1 MFALFNG
8 ETYDYMGSQRFVYDI
23 QTNAFPMER
32 NDEIKHQ
39 VPLVSLSD
47 IKLVVDLGQLSLDS
61 KRNVVLHQVEYETN
75 KNNEVNIIRVY
86 I

>member
-47 IKLVVDLGQLSLDS
+47 IKLVIDLGQLTLNS
-61 KRNVVLHQVEYETN
+61 KRQVFLHHAEYDTSIN
-75 KNNEVNIIRVY
+75 DEVNSI
-86 I
+86 